1 MDSEFIKRCEKIR
14 ILVKQKEM
22 ATVNYSVLFSDDEDG
37 LIKIIGKKGEFIY
50 KLKELD
56 ELYAPEE
63 IISPDIDWDDEY
75 YLSLL
80 FSIESAIKR
89 VYDDKPDL
97 TDASAIYALEKLSL
111 KPEAKEDN
119 IVIRE
124 INQQLR
130 VQLSMSDYSR
140 TEVKRAIRKIRGSA
154 KRHTKIDGIRGYL
167 DFIAEYVP

>member
-1 MDSEFIKRCEKIR
+1 MDSEFIKKCEKTR
-14 ILVKQKEM
+14 VLVKKKEM
-22 ATVNYSVLFSDDEDG
+22 TTINYKVLFYDEDG
-37 LIKIIGKKGEFIY
+37 LIKVIGKKGEFIY
-50 KLKELD
+50 KLKELA
-56 ELYAPEE
+56 ELYAPEA

-80 FSIESAIKR
+80 FSIESSIKR

-97 TDASAIYALEKLSL
+97 TDASVIYALEKLSL
-111 KPEAKEDN
+111 KPEAKENN

-130 VQLSMSDYSR
+130 VQLSMGDYSR

-154 KRHTKIDGIRGYL
+154 KKHTKIDGIRGYL
-167 DFIAEYVP
+167 DFIAEYIP